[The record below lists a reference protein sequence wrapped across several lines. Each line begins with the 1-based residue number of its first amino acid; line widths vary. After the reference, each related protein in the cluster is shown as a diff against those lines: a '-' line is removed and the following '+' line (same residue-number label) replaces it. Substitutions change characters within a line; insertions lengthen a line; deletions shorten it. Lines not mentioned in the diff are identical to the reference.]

1 MQNAINVIAAEQ
13 YNGGRKFFFEDQ
25 VVLDLTLDDA
35 RNLISNKLSIPKNS
49 VVLRFRKDEKE
60 QEKDQDI
67 KVMESYPNGI
77 IKYDIKYQSIVPDM
91 SVSILSKE
99 TIDKDKK
106 IAVNK
111 MFPFTKE
118 QKNYI
123 QKHSIQAPKWVIE
136 LLYESFTTNNVP
148 DVVRSINKKNQFLK
162 EDFQDEQ
169 ADQDDYVY
177 LEPLVHYLTQ
187 DFEIMTKP
195 MHVVE
200 RMK

>member
-13 YNGGRKFFFEDQ
+13 YNGGRKFFFDDQ

-106 IAVNK
+106 KAVNK

-200 RMK
+200 RMN

>member
-1 MQNAINVIAAEQ
+1 
-13 YNGGRKFFFEDQ
+13 
-25 VVLDLTLDDA
+25 
-35 RNLISNKLSIPKNS
+35 
-49 VVLRFRKDEKE
+49 
-60 QEKDQDI
+60 
-67 KVMESYPNGI
+67 MESYPNGI

-106 IAVNK
+106 KAVNK

-162 EDFQDEQ
+162 EDF
-169 ADQDDYVY
+169 
-177 LEPLVHYLTQ
+177 
-187 DFEIMTKP
+187 
-195 MHVVE
+195 
-200 RMK
+200 